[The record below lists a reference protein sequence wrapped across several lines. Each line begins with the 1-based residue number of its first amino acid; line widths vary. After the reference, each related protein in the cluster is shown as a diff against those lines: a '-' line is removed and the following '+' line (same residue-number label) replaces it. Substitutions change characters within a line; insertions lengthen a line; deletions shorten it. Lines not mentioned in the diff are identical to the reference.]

1 VLASVSQ
8 ATTATIE
15 REIMIT
21 RARTVAFCLCV
32 CGLCVSPS
40 VASGGDDAAVPS
52 VTGIWLAYV
61 PANLQTADWTIVL
74 RNNPRST
81 RITGNY
87 GEFNVVGTISP
98 ASGQALLQVGLQPG
112 TTQTDNLNVK
122 FVFKSNS
129 TAQSN
134 HPTFSG
140 TLEIVRR
147 ATGEVVPN
155 SQEKVRALRCSS
167 QTNAKAAA
175 LCG

>member
-1 VLASVSQ
+1 
-8 ATTATIE
+8 
-15 REIMIT
+15 M
-21 RARTVAFCLCV
+21 VAVGLCA

-40 VASGGDDAAVPS
+40 VASGLVEAAVPS

-61 PANLQTADWTIVL
+61 PASLQTPDWTLVL
-74 RNNPRST
+74 RNNQGST

-87 GEFNVVGTISP
+87 EEFNIVGTLSP
-98 ASGQALLQVGLQPG
+98 KSGQGELQVGLQPG
-112 TTQTDNLNVK
+112 TTQTDNLDVK

-147 ATGEVVPN
+147 ATGEMVPN
-155 SQEKVRALRCSS
+155 SQEKVRAIRCSY
-167 QTNAKAAA
+167 QTNAKAVA

>member
-1 VLASVSQ
+1 
-8 ATTATIE
+8 
-15 REIMIT
+15 M
-21 RARTVAFCLCV
+21 VAVGLGV
-32 CGLCVSPS
+32 CGLCISPS
-40 VASGGDDAAVPS
+40 VASGVVKASVPS

-61 PANLQTADWTIVL
+61 PASGQTPDWTIVL
-74 RNNPRST
+74 KNNPGSSK
-81 RITGNY
+81 ITGNY

-155 SQEKVRALRCSS
+155 SQEKVRALRCSY

>member
-1 VLASVSQ
+1 
-8 ATTATIE
+8 
-15 REIMIT
+15 MIT
-21 RARTVAFCLCV
+21 RARTLVVGLSI

-40 VASGGDDAAVPS
+40 DASGVVRAAAPS
-52 VTGIWLAYV
+52 VSGIWLAYV
-61 PANLQTADWTIVL
+61 PASGQTPDWIMVL
-74 RNNPRST
+74 RNSSGSA

-87 GEFNVVGTISP
+87 GEFIIVGTISP
-98 ASGQALLQVGLQPG
+98 ASGQALLQVGLQAG

-122 FVFKSNS
+122 FIFKPNS

-155 SQEKVRALRCSS
+155 SQEKVRAIRCSY
-167 QTNAKAAA
+167 QTGAKAVA

>member
-1 VLASVSQ
+1 M
-8 ATTATIE
+8 
-15 REIMIT
+15 IM
-21 RARTVAFCLCV
+21 RAKWTVAVGLCV
-32 CGLCVSPS
+32 CGLLFSPGL
-40 VASGGDDAAVPS
+40 ASGGARVAVPS

-61 PANLQTADWTIVL
+61 PGSLQTPDWTIVL
-74 RNNPRST
+74 KNSPGST
-81 RITGNY
+81 RISGNY

-112 TTQTDNLNVK
+112 TLVTDNLNVK

-147 ATGEVVPN
+147 ATGEVVPK
-155 SQEKVRALRCSS
+155 SEEKVRALRCSY
-167 QTNAKAAA
+167 QTDAKAVA